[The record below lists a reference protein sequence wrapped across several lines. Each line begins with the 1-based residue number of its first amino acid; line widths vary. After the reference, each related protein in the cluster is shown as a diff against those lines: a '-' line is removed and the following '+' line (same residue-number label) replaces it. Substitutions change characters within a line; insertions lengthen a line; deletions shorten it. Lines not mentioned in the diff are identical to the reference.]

1 MYFIHTIKYTICF
14 EFFINKRAKKSHLVR
29 KLLGIKQA
37 DFKIILFNHI
47 NFFNAILFEDLWIL

>member
-1 MYFIHTIKYTICF
+1 MF

-37 DFKIILFNHI
+37 DFKIILFHI
-47 NFFNAILFEDLWIL
+47 YFFNAILFEDLWIL